1 MRPRQ
6 CRSLGPLLSYSA
18 RGFPEPAGNLDRV
31 KAGLPPPRALVM
43 GAMHRTMMPATKRDR
58 ELIADLAAERAR
70 LGETEMMG
78 VRGLAAAHQTRLL
91 GDVAKVLA
99 VAIATRR
106 SDREDALVD
115 ALRLTRVG
123 NFGGG
128 NHLRPGSL
136 GHRCLMVRGRS
147 CIG

>member
-6 CRSLGPLLSYSA
+6 CCRSLGPLLSYSA

-58 ELIADLAAERAR
+58 ELIADLAAKRAR
-70 LGETEMMG
+70 LSKSEV
-78 VRGLAAAHQTRLL
+78 VRIGRLAAAHQTRLL
-91 GDVAKVLA
+91 GDVAKVLPG
-99 VAIATRR
+99 AIATRR

-115 ALRLTRVG
+115 ALRWTSVCAV
-123 NFGGG
+123 GGG
-128 NHLRPGSL
+128 SNHLRL
-136 GHRCLMVRGRS
+136 
-147 CIG
+147 